1 MVVCEGGYE
10 NQGQEQARFTRW
22 QALLRAHPW
31 HLKVCPLRQINE
43 FKTATVSRHML
54 T

>member
-1 MVVCEGGYE
+1 MVGEGGYE

-22 QALLRAHPW
+22 QVLLHS
-31 HLKVCPLRQINE
+31 HLWRPKVCPLRQIIE
-43 FKTATVSRHML
+43 LYATAVRRNML